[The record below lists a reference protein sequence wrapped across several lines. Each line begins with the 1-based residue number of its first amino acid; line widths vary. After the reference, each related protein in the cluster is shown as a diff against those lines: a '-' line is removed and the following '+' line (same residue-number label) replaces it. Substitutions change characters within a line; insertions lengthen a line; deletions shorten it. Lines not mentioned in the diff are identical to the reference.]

1 MIFNPLD
8 YTASRARSRS
18 QVFNHPYDVE
28 VYKHI
33 IDGIDNVALSGGNS
47 LKYRFER
54 DSFPN
59 FRSIGDII
67 EKLRSNGFTVEVKS
81 DRNIFVHTTIS
92 WEMN

>member
-28 VYKHI
+28 VYKHMI
-33 IDGIDNVALSGGNS
+33 EVIDNTTLSGGNS
-47 LKYRFER
+47 LEYRLKR
-54 DSFPN
+54 HSFSN
-59 FRSIGDII
+59 IQSVRDII
-67 EKLRSNGFTVEVKS
+67 EKLRSNGFTVEVKD
-81 DRNIFVHTTIS
+81 DRNMFIYITIS